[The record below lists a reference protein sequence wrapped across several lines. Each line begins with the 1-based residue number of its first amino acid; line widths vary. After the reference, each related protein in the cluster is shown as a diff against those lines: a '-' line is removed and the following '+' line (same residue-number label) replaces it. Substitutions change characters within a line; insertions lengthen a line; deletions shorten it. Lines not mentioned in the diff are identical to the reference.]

1 MAFAAARA
9 ASAIAQVAQEFV
21 TENGGERADCRHA
34 RPGRGSPNPG
44 ASRLATT
51 TITNVALGAHKAAT
65 KIITSEELRT
75 DEAIDVD
82 AYLASEF
89 GGRIGALAE
98 NAFTLGDGSGKPLG
112 LVTAGNGITVVTAAT
127 GSATSYK
134 LADLKT
140 VYKTLP
146 QAYRR
151 TASWLI
157 GGDDFAELGRWPTA
171 LARLCCRAFSSTRQ
185 ASSAAPCSSPVTSPA
200 PGSERQ
206 VTRLGDFK
214 LGYGPARARMR

>member
-1 MAFAAARA
+1 MA
-9 ASAIAQVAQEFV
+9 
-21 TENGGERADCRHA
+21 
-34 RPGRGSPNPG
+34 P
-44 ASRLATT
+44 
-51 TITNVALGAHKAAT
+51 GAHKAAT

-98 NAFTLGDGSGKPLG
+98 NAFTLGDGSGKPPG

-185 ASSAAPCSSPVTSPA
+185 ASSAAPCSSPVTCPRPA
-200 PGSERQ
+200 ANAKSL
-206 VTRLGDFK
+206 VFGDFK
-214 LGYGPARARMR
+214 LGYGVRRVRNALDSAGRDPFRPGPSGLPNVRPPRQPAAAHRCASHPRPLGYVNEQRTHA